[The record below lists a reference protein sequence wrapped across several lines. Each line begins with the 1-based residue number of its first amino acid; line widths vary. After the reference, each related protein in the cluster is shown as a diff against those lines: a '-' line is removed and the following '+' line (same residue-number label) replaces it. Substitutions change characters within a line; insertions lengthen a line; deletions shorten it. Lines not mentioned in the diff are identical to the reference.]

1 MSNKFEIKKNKIL
14 KNNNFKFKNEKTKH
28 KSEKKGNLINK
39 KIIIAVISILLI
51 SISIYFIFFNKK
63 EAKNLKIGN
72 NSTSQEIVDY
82 ILNISSYQA
91 TIDIEIKSN
100 KNTNKYKLSQ
110 KYISSDTSVQEVIE
124 PKNIEGVKIVKNKNQ
139 VKVEN
144 TRLNLSKIYENYE
157 YIAENCLDLNAFIE
171 EYKTLENSCFEESN
185 NQIIM
190 KIENVRTNPNN
201 RYKELYIDKK
211 TGNPIK
217 MEIKDDS
224 KNTTIYILYNEI
236 ELNSIKENIL
246 AFNKLLTSK
255 GV

>member
-1 MSNKFEIKKNKIL
+1 M
-14 KNNNFKFKNEKTKH
+14 
-28 KSEKKGNLINK
+28 
-39 KIIIAVISILLI
+39 
-51 SISIYFIFFNKK
+51 
-63 EAKNLKIGN
+63 KIGN

>member
-1 MSNKFEIKKNKIL
+1 MSNKFEIKKNKML
-14 KNNNFKFKNEKTKH
+14 KNNNLKLKNEKTKH
-28 KSEKKGNLINK
+28 KSEKKGNLNNK

-91 TIDIEIKSN
+91 TIDVEIKSN
-100 KNTNKYKLSQ
+100 KNTNKYRLSQ
-110 KYISSDTSVQEVIE
+110 KYISPDTSVQEVIE

-157 YIAENCLDLNAFIE
+157 YITENCLDLNSFIE
-171 EYKTLENSCFEESN
+171 EYKTIENSYFEESN

-190 KIENVRTNPNN
+190 KIENSRTNSKN

-211 TGNPIK
+211 TANPIK

-246 AFNKLLTSK
+246 AFNKILTSK